1 MYRTHDA
8 HAVAVR
14 QTALVMYQETYHHR
28 PARIIYA
35 PQSHPEAGA
44 ALEILLFE
52 VSRDLEAYLRAFVEG
67 ARRSLWRRTGR
78 VMSCPV
84 VRLPSADI
92 FVVTTRTSTRPPI
105 SPIHLTFTPS
115 SSTQQPT
122 LFPTHLKPTTM
133 IRMDGDRV
141 RLQSLARSHPTS
153 KQSSPKLHQNWWT
166 HRANSSSQHLE
177 RFEDMTL
184 VYADLNRQMHRP
196 LTHTALGD
204 VVIDVRVWQ
213 NPDFYADFPAF
224 VDLFI
229 GLGLSTNDDDND
241 AAAFQTV
248 DIRGCYHQTYR
259 RSGELMFAISYHIYG
274 VVYGAL
280 PTNAAAYVLLP
291 VELDGEILRPCCV
304 CDRWVDG
311 VLDRTTW
318 GQAAAVRRFA

>member
-67 ARRSLWRRTGR
+67 ARRS
-78 VMSCPV
+78 CPV

-133 IRMDGDRV
+133 IRMDGDR
-141 RLQSLARSHPTS
+141 
-153 KQSSPKLHQNWWT
+153 NWWT